1 MNRFRQ
7 THLIIVKLP
16 GKKTPPFPSDVAP
29 RTAGCLRG
37 ARIKQTDAVAAP
49 PAAAVDL
56 SHAAFDL
63 RHSGRHRRHRTSLL
77 CHKNIS
83 FETRRKGNVRKE
95 ERRGRDRKKSS
106 RRMNGVFFSLRK
118 SESLKPLHLTD
129 SSTSHAL
136 YANGRRRIW
145 CAATTIL
152 FHETAALRTRYH
164 SLFKTIDR
172 ID

>member
-16 GKKTPPFPSDVAP
+16 GKKTPHFPSAVAP
-29 RTAGCLRG
+29 RTAGCLHG
-37 ARIKQTDAVAAP
+37 ARIKRTDAVAAP
-49 PAAAVDL
+49 PPAAVDL

-63 RHSGRHRRHRTSLL
+63 RHSGRHRTSLL

-83 FETRRKGNVRKE
+83 FETRRKGNVKKE
-95 ERRGRDRKKSS
+95 RRDRKKSP

-129 SSTSHAL
+129 SSTSHAF
-136 YANGRRRIW
+136 YANGRLRIW
-145 CAATTIL
+145 CRATTTL
-152 FHETAALRTRYH
+152 FHETAALRARYH